1 MGQRMLGGSHWREPV
16 VNMRVG
22 ASESRL
28 YRKAGMATVVCRLAP
43 NNMGA
48 ADEYVDTDE
57 LYGLGAIITLAA
69 LFSRLRELTAR
80 NASQFSS
87 KEVSP

>member
-1 MGQRMLGGSHWREPV
+1 MLRGSHWREPV

-22 ASESRL
+22 ASGFTFSS
-28 YRKAGMATVVCRLAP
+28 KSGNGDGRLAP

-69 LFSRLRELTAR
+69 LLSRLRKLTAR
-80 NASQFSS
+80 DASQLSS